1 MASYITLEHLDQ
13 TVWSLIQ
20 KINTV
25 AEEPHFYASPAAGI
39 TSEQIASWNDKPTM
53 TTVNSAINNAT
64 NNILNEAIVASVK
77 QIETNNTY
85 LLNSFTIEGIPS
97 IKHYFRWY
105 GEDTDLSGLQYNVK
119 VSDNISSIV
128 DISYS
133 RSQMIKSIKIGNQNT
148 ASKWYSYIY
157 NLPLPTVDHQAV
169 NKQYVDDR
177 INNIT
182 TGTTIKVRYY
192 KTNNTADKSFT
203 ELETAYDAGHFIYL
217 RDSNGIEYRVINKD
231 SITGFLFESFGGL
244 DRVDGSNSPVHEIF
258 QLKLSKSNVWTS
270 SYWIMPSSLSDFNN
284 DLRSLKTTASADNSE
299 YNLLGTIYSNNNTTP
314 ATIYQQTHLSFCK
327 TTEKCRLNVGSA
339 TLPGYLRL
347 HNTNADG
354 QGYTDLITAVGGLH
368 ARTITFPDAS
378 GTVALT
384 TDIPSVPSW
393 ALQSTKPT
401 YTASEVGAT
410 TSSEVSSMISSAVS
424 SITSFSTEIVS
435 TLPTS
440 GQTGRFYFV
449 PNSSSVEQNIYDEYI
464 YVDNKWEKLGAFNSG
479 TIDLNGY
486 ILKSE
491 LAEWAKASTKP
502 TYTAS
507 EVGALPSNTSYVSS
521 FNGQSGAITYIPP
534 VTSVNGQTGAVTIT
548 IPEAD
553 DHKWGGIT
561 LGSGRKD
568 TTNNIWVPCLSS
580 AVNTDGTAYWVCA
593 TQEIPPTSDN
603 NANLIKIARY
613 KYINAAWYL
622 QSTTPSAND
631 NSTKVATTAYV
642 DSADTALAARITT
655 LENIPWATYYTG
667 SSEPQSKQGN
677 DGDLYFQTGE

>member
-1 MASYITLEHLDQ
+1 
-13 TVWSLIQ
+13 
-20 KINTV
+20 
-25 AEEPHFYASPAAGI
+25 
-39 TSEQIASWNDKPTM
+39 
-53 TTVNSAINNAT
+53 
-64 NNILNEAIVASVK
+64 
-77 QIETNNTY
+77 
-85 LLNSFTIEGIPS
+85 
-97 IKHYFRWY
+97 
-105 GEDTDLSGLQYNVK
+105 
-119 VSDNISSIV
+119 
-128 DISYS
+128 
-133 RSQMIKSIKIGNQNT
+133 
-148 ASKWYSYIY
+148 
-157 NLPLPTVDHQAV
+157 
-169 NKQYVDDR
+169 
-177 INNIT
+177 
-182 TGTTIKVRYY
+182 
-192 KTNNTADKSFT
+192 
-203 ELETAYDAGHFIYL
+203 
-217 RDSNGIEYRVINKD
+217 
-231 SITGFLFESFGGL
+231 
-244 DRVDGSNSPVHEIF
+244 
-258 QLKLSKSNVWTS
+258 
-270 SYWIMPSSLSDFNN
+270 MPSSLSDFNN

-534 VTSVNGQTGAVTIT
+534 VTSVNG
-548 IPEAD
+548 
-553 DHKWGGIT
+553 
-561 LGSGRKD
+561 
-568 TTNNIWVPCLSS
+568 
-580 AVNTDGTAYWVCA
+580 
-593 TQEIPPTSDN
+593 
-603 NANLIKIARY
+603 
-613 KYINAAWYL
+613 
-622 QSTTPSAND
+622 
-631 NSTKVATTAYV
+631 
-642 DSADTALAARITT
+642 
-655 LENIPWATYYTG
+655 
-667 SSEPQSKQGN
+667 
-677 DGDLYFQTGE
+677 